1 MGKFSNFLVREL
13 RDFVQPEEELNIP
26 LKPQNDDPLPMNYVW
41 IKFTKSNPIF
51 QGKSPFQKLVYTKA
65 ITMMRMR
72 TTDNSTFVYSNCIFG
87 TFVRFVSMDCSPII
101 PRLLSS

>member
-51 QGKSPFQKLVYTKA
+51 QGKSPFQKYSIHEGHYNDENENHRQLYFCLQQLHFWHFRSLCINGLFAHYSK
-65 ITMMRMR
+65 
-72 TTDNSTFVYSNCIFG
+72 TTF
-87 TFVRFVSMDCSPII
+87 
-101 PRLLSS
+101 